1 MALGINMSSQLS
13 PLALC
18 KYLADDT
25 RLRCVALIEQHGE
38 LCVCELTH
46 AIDEI
51 QPKIS
56 RHLAQLRAGEILQD
70 ERRGQ
75 WIYYRLHPNLP
86 DWAHQIITTAAQAL
100 RSQNTARQDQKRLK
114 SMPNRPERCCT

>member
-1 MALGINMSSQLS
+1 MPSPLS

-25 RLRCVALIEQHGE
+25 RLRCIALIEQHGE

-46 AIDEI
+46 AIDDI

-56 RHLAQLRAGEILQD
+56 RHLAQLRTGAILQD

-75 WIYYRLHPNLP
+75 WIYYRLHPDLP
-86 DWAHQIITTAAQAL
+86 AWAQQIITTAAQVWRA
-100 RSQNTARQDQKRLK
+100 QNTARQDQKRLK
-114 SMPNRPERCCT
+114 CMPNRPER